1 MTQCCGP
8 DATSALTR
16 EPRSRER
23 PEAIDSVVVNATIS
37 GSMIS
42 IAGGRTAIGQDD
54 PEGFASDGEG
64 PARSVTLSPYRIGA
78 TTITN
83 AQFAEFTGATGYQTG
98 AERSGESFVFYL
110 QVPLPARATVR
121 RVIKDLPWWLIVP
134 GACWRTPWGPGSDW
148 QTIARHPVVHV
159 NWHDAVAFCEW
170 AGAALPSQAQWEHAA
185 RGGETG
191 QRYPWGDVF
200 EPDGLRRCNTWQGRF
215 PNQPAPG
222 WQPATVA
229 VDHFPPNGYGLFNTS
244 GNVWEWCADW
254 FNADYHRA
262 TADIDPVDQR
272 PSGRRSQRGGSFLC
286 HDSWCNR
293 YRTAAR
299 GANSP
304 SSSTSHTGFRVVM
317 PA

>member
-1 MTQCCGP
+1 MAQCCGP
-8 DATSALTR
+8 DAASASTR
-16 EPRSRER
+16 ERCSRER
-23 PEAIDSVVVNATIS
+23 PEAIDSFVVKTTIW
-37 GSMIS
+37 GSMVA
-42 IAGGRTAIGQDD
+42 IAGGHATIGQDD

-78 TTITN
+78 TAVTN
-83 AQFAEFTGATGYQTG
+83 AQFAEFVGATGYQTQ
-98 AERSGESFVFYL
+98 AEQSGESFVFYL
-110 QVPLPARATVR
+110 QVPLSARATVR
-121 RVIKDLPWWLIVP
+121 RVVKDLPWWLIVP

-148 QTIARHPVVHV
+148 QTIAQHPVVHV
-159 NWHDAVAFCEW
+159 SWHDAMAFCEW
-170 AGAALPSQAQWEHAA
+170 AGAALPTEAQWEHAA
-185 RGGETG
+185 RGGEIG
-191 QRYPWGDVF
+191 ERYPWGDVF
-200 EPDGLRRCNTWQGRF
+200 EPDGERRCNTWQGRF

-222 WQPATVA
+222 WSPGTVA
-229 VDHFPPNGYGLFNTS
+229 VDHFPPNGHGLFNTS

-262 TADIDPVDQR
+262 TAGIDPLDQR

-293 YRTAAR
+293 YRSAAR

>member
-1 MTQCCGP
+1 MAQCCGP
-8 DATSALTR
+8 DAGNALTR
-16 EPRSRER
+16 ESCARER
-23 PEAIDSVVVNATIS
+23 REAIGSVVVNTTIE
-37 GSMIS
+37 GSMIA
-42 IAGGRTAIGQDD
+42 IVGGRAAIGQDD
-54 PEGFASDGEG
+54 PEGFTSDGEG

-78 TTITN
+78 TTVTN
-83 AQFAEFTGATGYQTG
+83 AQFAEFVGATGYRTE
-98 AERSGESFVFYL
+98 AEQSGQSFVFYL
-110 QVPLPARATVR
+110 QVPLPARTTVR
-121 RVIKDLPWWLIVP
+121 RVVKDLPWWLIVP
-134 GACWRTPWGPGSDW
+134 GACWRAPWGPDSDW
-148 QTIARHPVVHV
+148 QTIAQHPVVHV
-159 NWHDAVAFCEW
+159 SWHDAVAFCEW
-170 AGAALPSQAQWEHAA
+170 AGAALPSEAQWEHAA

-200 EPDGLRRCNTWQGRF
+200 EPHGQHRCNTWQGRF
-215 PNQPAPG
+215 PNQPAPDWSPG
-222 WQPATVA
+222 TVA
-229 VDHFPPNGYGLFNTS
+229 VDHFSPNGYGLFNTS

-262 TADIDPVDQR
+262 TTDIDPVDQR
-272 PSGRRSQRGGSFLC
+272 SSGRRAQRGGSFLC